1 MIFLIVYLWIG
12 HALRSDRFLCN
23 FVAKYSNLPCISHD
37 KNKMPKRAFNFC
49 GGDLI
54 KDGIRYGQFVPRY
67 AITKINKNSYLKNT
81 KTVFN
86 LAETKGYTRHKCLRG
101 NRDDFAAQCL
111 QNLLVVEPFAT
122 LLRNIQICLAFH
134 TTKIKCPKGHL
145 IFVAETKGLF
155 CCRFTPLAHSRC
167 SPAYFRLPFACG
179 SNSFF
184 GFESTSITQY
194 KNAPQ
199 GALFYCGGDEGIR
212 TLDTLASIPHFQC
225 GALDQLCDVSEL
237 CGFNYSSLSDASGVS
252 SSATGSPFSASSIKE
267 FSNSAS
273 ISRNI
278 GSSLAISNEASS
290 SIAVG
295 ASL

>member
-1 MIFLIVYLWIG
+1 MIFLIVHLQIG

-37 KNKMPKRAFNFC
+37 KNKMPKRAFNF
-49 GGDLI
+49 
-54 KDGIRYGQFVPRY
+54 
-67 AITKINKNSYLKNT
+67 
-81 KTVFN
+81 
-86 LAETKGYTRHKCLRG
+86 
-101 NRDDFAAQCL
+101 
-111 QNLLVVEPFAT
+111 
-122 LLRNIQICLAFH
+122 
-134 TTKIKCPKGHL
+134 
-145 IFVAETKGLF
+145 
-155 CCRFTPLAHSRC
+155 
-167 SPAYFRLPFACG
+167 
-179 SNSFF
+179 
-184 GFESTSITQY
+184 
-194 KNAPQ
+194 
-199 GALFYCGGDEGIR
+199 CGGDEGIR